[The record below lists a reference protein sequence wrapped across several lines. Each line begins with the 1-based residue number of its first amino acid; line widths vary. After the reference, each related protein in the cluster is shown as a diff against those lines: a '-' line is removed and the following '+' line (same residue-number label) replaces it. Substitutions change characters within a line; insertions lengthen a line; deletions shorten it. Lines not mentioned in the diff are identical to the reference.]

1 MDNKNDPIIEYAS
14 SPSTDAANDQK
25 RRSSQRPIKRK
36 RFDDEIVEFSLG
48 IPPTPYRVGARSR
61 TQSQTYIGNLAES
74 PSVALPPPIVTPSS
88 APPLVAPLPVPLTP
102 TQTTTITSSPTVAS
116 LPTPTVLP
124 MEKRRHLKSNKKNK
138 KARGGGQIATKDL
151 GRWKPIDDLA
161 LIIGIQ
167 QTNDIRMVHR
177 GTKFSCKFTVPEMQ
191 SRWYSLL
198 YEEPISRIAVSA
210 MRNLHPELVESVQSK
225 ALYSVQ
231 EEELLGTIKS
241 ADNPNIETFQ
251 ELLDKNASAFY
262 PARTA
267 KTLFTHWQLMKQYSL
282 LPDQVVQPNSRA
294 DQLLSF
300 SDAEDLMQDSELSE
314 PKDEVVDLECAL
326 ADRVNKKEIRLL
338 ENELTRWGVL
348 VDSLTGVGFTP
359 EFDNQ
364 TLAVLRGRLV
374 RYLMRSR
381 EVEHNDDDCVQS
393 GLKFAYSF
401 QITFGRTTKEQVVDV
416 DLTLEGPAYK
426 ISRKQGTIKLRSNG
440 DFFISNE
447 GKRPIYIDGMPLL
460 SGSKNRINNN
470 CVIEIAGL
478 RFIFLINNELINAI
492 RQESAKMNG
501 PLN

>member
-1 MDNKNDPIIEYAS
+1 MDNKSDQIIEYTS

-25 RRSSQRPIKRK
+25 RRSSQRCIKRK

-61 TQSQTYIGNLAES
+61 TQSQTFFGTFAET
-74 PSVALPPPIVTPSS
+74 PTAVLPPPIVVPAS
-88 APPLVAPLPVPLTP
+88 APPLAAPLPVPLTP
-102 TQTTTITSSPTVAS
+102 IQTTTVVSSPTVAPI
-116 LPTPTVLP
+116 PTANVLP
-124 MEKRRHLKSNKKNK
+124 MEKRRHLKSNKKSK
-138 KARGGGQIATKDL
+138 KSRGGNQITTKDL

-167 QTNDIRMVHR
+167 QTNDIRMNPYRV
-177 GTKFSCKFTVPEMQ
+177 SQ
-191 SRWYSLL
+191 SQ
-198 YEEPISRIAVSA
+198 A

-241 ADNPNIETFQ
+241 SENPTIETFQ
-251 ELLDKNASAFY
+251 DLLDKNASAFY
-262 PARTA
+262 LARTA
-267 KTLFTHWQLMKQYSL
+267 KALFTHWQLMKQYSL
-282 LPDQVVQPNSRA
+282 LPDQIVQPNTRP

-300 SDAEDLMQDSELSE
+300 SDAEELLQDSELVE
-314 PKDEVVDLECAL
+314 PKDEVLDLEYAL
-326 ADRVNKKEIRLL
+326 ADRANKKEIRQL

-348 VDSLTGVGFTP
+348 VDSLTGVGFAP

-381 EVEHNDDDCVQS
+381 E
-393 GLKFAYSF
+393 
-401 QITFGRTTKEQVVDV
+401 ITFGRTTKELTVDV

-426 ISRKQGTIKLRSNG
+426 VSRKQGTIKLRSNG